1 MNPILIKLISSAV
14 AGVLALVL
22 CKAYDMFYNLQYT
35 KTEYIKSFVAGFII
49 AFVSLFAFEFI
60 TSKISQPSGVNQTV
74 AGSVSEVK
82 LSSTGPSMPTFKYNT
97 GMPNF

>member
-1 MNPILIKLISSAV
+1 MNPILIKLMSSAV

-49 AFVSLFAFEFI
+49 SFVSLFAFEFI
-60 TSKISQPSGVNQTV
+60 TSKISQPPVASQTG
-74 AGSVSEVK
+74 AGSVNEVN
-82 LSSTGPSMPTFKYNT
+82 LSSSSPSMPTFKYNT